1 MEDKLLNK
9 MFTEHWRWEQA
20 IQHGVDKKLDKA
32 LLNLITTPEFISC
45 LYTAISNDKNLAVV
59 KVNGELKVIEVYGI
73 LPPRVQLIPKD
84 EPGEFREVLICEDL
98 DRVTLS
104 VINTL
109 FFEMFSDFVHKSCK
123 SYQTGIGCGKVVKEV
138 SDTIIKIKRKD
149 KGKKYDM
156 KKFFDSCS
164 SKIINELFDKME
176 LKYGKS
182 KVIDLVRKFYNDNR
196 LYDENG
202 NLVEIF
208 KSIKQGT
215 ATSSFIADAILYEI
229 DKELY
234 EMKDVNYWRY
244 SDDILILSEHWE
256 AADLLLKERLK
267 EKDLMVNPKKEQ
279 IITKDKY
286 FKFLGYS
293 IRGTD
298 ISLSKT
304 RIKDFQKEIEKRTLK
319 SKKKNVVADVCN
331 YLYRGNGKYSWATS
345 VLSVVNVK
353 EDIETL
359 NEFVMDCIRAVLTG
373 KKKVGGL
380 GYETSKKLGVI
391 TRGIGKN
398 VTANRLKT
406 DKDIAGYK
414 SLMCMRNALLTDRD
428 LYNTFVRGM

>member
-20 IQHGVDKKLDKA
+20 IDVGVGKNISKAELIKLISPETRAKLYIAIKNGTYKIAPPHVAQIPKKDSNELRTVYICENLDRIFFSIYN
-32 LLNLITTPEFISC
+32 NLIFDTC
-45 LYTAISNDKNLAVV
+45 
-59 KVNGELKVIEVYGI
+59 
-73 LPPRVQLIPKD
+73 KD
-84 EPGEFREVLICEDL
+84 MIHPQ
-98 DRVTLS
+98 
-104 VINTL
+104 
-109 FFEMFSDFVHKSCK
+109 CK
-123 SYQTGIGCGKVVKEV
+123 SYQIGIGTGKVVNEVVKNIKQSKSKEIG
-138 SDTIIKIKRKD
+138 SKLDLS
-149 KGKKYDM
+149 KY
-156 KKFFDSCS
+156 FDSVPI
-164 SKIINELFDKME
+164 KYIDELFDKIDE
-176 LKYGKS
+176 RCGKS
-182 KVIDLVRKFYNDNR
+182 AVTEIVRTFYHQNLCFDIDGNLIEHFFSLGQGVAFASFLADAM
-196 LYDENG
+196 LYDMDKYICEN
-202 NLVEIF
+202 
-208 KSIKQGT
+208 
-215 ATSSFIADAILYEI
+215 Y
-229 DKELY
+229 
-234 EMKDVNYWRY
+234 DVYYVRY
-244 SDDILILSEHWE
+244 SDDILCIGKDWQKALEKIRE
-256 AADLLLKERLK
+256 MLAKKELT
-267 EKDLMVNPKKEQ
+267 LNPKKVETL
-279 IITKDKY
+279 TKDKY

-345 VLSVVNVK
+345 VLSVVNIK

-359 NEFVMDCIRAVLTG
+359 NEFVMDCIRAVSTG

-414 SLMCMRNALLTDRD
+414 SLMCMRNALLTDKD
-428 LYNTFVRGM
+428 LYNTFVRSM